1 MPTRTPATARKYT
14 ARGYIIS
21 LNLERSARP
30 PALRLIANVALHI
43 DRFEEQFRNTL
54 LEPEQ
59 SKVLSDLIF
68 ETMYAFDE
76 DIPKVIRLWD
86 ECFKAF
92 DDVTLTPLQI
102 VHFKKCSDSML
113 ELKKLELKKLG
124 SR

>member
-113 ELKKLELKKLG
+113 ELKKLELKKLE
-124 SR
+124 SK

>member
-1 MPTRTPATARKYT
+1 MPTRTRITAR
-14 ARGYIIS
+14 ARILD
-21 LNLERSARP
+21 LNLKRSAQSP
-30 PALRLIANVALHI
+30 VLRLIENVASHI
-43 DRFEEQFRNTL
+43 DRFEWQFLICHTL

-59 SKVLSDLIF
+59 SIVLSNLIF
-68 ETMYAFDE
+68 ETLYSFNG

-113 ELKKLELKKLG
+113 ELKKLELKKLE
-124 SR
+124 SK

>member
-1 MPTRTPATARKYT
+1 MPTRTRITAR
-14 ARGYIIS
+14 ARI
-21 LNLERSARP
+21 LDPNLKRSAQSP
-30 PALRLIANVALHI
+30 VLRLIENVASHI
-43 DRFEEQFRNTL
+43 DHFEWQFLICHTL

-59 SKVLSDLIF
+59 SIVLSNLIF
-68 ETMYAFDE
+68 ETLYSFNG

>member
-1 MPTRTPATARKYT
+1 MPTRTRITAR
-14 ARGYIIS
+14 ARILD
-21 LNLERSARP
+21 LNLKRSAQSP
-30 PALRLIANVALHI
+30 VLRLIENVASHI
-43 DRFEEQFRNTL
+43 DRFEWQFLICHTL

-113 ELKKLELKKLG
+113 ELKKLELKKLE
-124 SR
+124 SK